1 MTADVAGAW
10 ILEHTPSHFQVSLPS
25 AYLVLSRRH
34 CANKPDELQKMMATN
49 YSFGI
54 ERDEKALKR
63 NDFDHRKWTNPLEH
77 RYANHIYG
85 QIVPHPTHIPDY
97 PMLLL

>member
-1 MTADVAGAW
+1 MSRARG
-10 ILEHTPSHFQVSLPS
+10 SLS
-25 AYLVLSRRH
+25 IHLRIFRLVCLLHISSSRRH

-54 ERDEKALKR
+54 ERNEEALKR

-77 RYANHIYG
+77 RYASHIYG
-85 QIVPHPTHIPDY
+85 QIVPHPTHVPDY